1 MLFCKYQLIRTPAE
15 PIRTR
20 ACHALH
26 EAARNVKPTQNRL
39 AHTRAQQQRCE
50 EELTEE
56 TTNKYIMQVVNQKTR
71 TCSPVSTVPPGNK

>member
-56 TTNKYIMQVVNQKTR
+56 TTKQIYNASGKPKDTYVLTR
-71 TCSPVSTVPPGNK
+71 EHSAARE